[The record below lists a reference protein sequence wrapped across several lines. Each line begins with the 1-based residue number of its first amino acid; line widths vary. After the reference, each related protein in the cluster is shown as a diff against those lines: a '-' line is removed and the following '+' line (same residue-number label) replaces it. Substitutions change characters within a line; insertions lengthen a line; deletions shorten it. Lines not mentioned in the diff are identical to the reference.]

1 MMTKVYSPKIQVSY
15 NPGKYKSIQMINLHR
30 EVEQLL
36 IFYILRQ
43 ASSAE
48 CLQFQSMRI
57 SLGQSFQEKPR
68 ESFTGAKIIWSGIE
82 EDLGGALAIS

>member
-1 MMTKVYSPKIQVSY
+1 MK
-15 NPGKYKSIQMINLHR
+15 NLHR

-43 ASSAE
+43 ATSAE
-48 CLQFQSMRI
+48 SPRFQSMRM

-68 ESFTGAKIIWSGIE
+68 ESITGAKIIWFWM
-82 EDLGGALAIS
+82 DLR

>member
-1 MMTKVYSPKIQVSY
+1 
-15 NPGKYKSIQMINLHR
+15 MINLHR
-30 EVEQLL
+30 VVELL
-36 IFYILRQ
+36 LNFFIPRQ
-43 ASSAE
+43 ATSAE
-48 CLQFQSMRI
+48 SPRFQSMRM